1 MTPTE
6 KTQGADAPMPSRT
19 GSTSGAKPTSNS
31 VLDAPSEPLPPLV
44 DHHGRPL
51 TGRRLKELKAR
62 RRVWLWERYF
72 IWPMFIL
79 SIIYSTLVIIL
90 MFQPALMTPVVRKHS
105 IVAVTVMWVLFCTD
119 YLVRL
124 YVAPNR
130 WRFFKSGWADLFS
143 LLVPFFRP
151 LMPLWYAYR
160 LPLKLGNTVK
170 AWRIRYQM
178 TVATITVFF
187 TYTISILVWWAEQGQ
202 PMASISNWGDS
213 LWWSIASI
221 TTVGYGDVVPVSTV
235 GRVLGSLLMFG
246 GIFLVGTISASTVS
260 ALTEKFQ
267 SLTAAHTK
275 AVHAS
280 WWDVYEDAPTF
291 ERHHLFGHDHSTEAA
306 AGETTHSPDP
316 TPTGQM
322 PLALK
327 EVTATSDATAHP
339 AVALAEEAQGRA
351 DYNAKHRGPASPQ

>member
-1 MTPTE
+1 MTPPE
-6 KTQGADAPMPSRT
+6 KTQATSASVPLGAGTNSDGKPVSAAVPS
-19 GSTSGAKPTSNS
+19 
-31 VLDAPSEPLPPLV
+31 DPLPPLV

-51 TGRRLKELKAR
+51 KGRELKELQAR

-90 MFQPALMTPVVRKHS
+90 MFQPSLMSADVRKHS
-105 IVAVTVMWVLFCTD
+105 LVAVTVMWVLFCAD
-119 YLVRL
+119 YLIRMF
-124 YVAPNR
+124 VAPDR
-130 WRFFKSGWADLFS
+130 WRFIKGGWVDLLS

-178 TVATITVFF
+178 TVATIMIFF
-187 TYTISILVWWAEQGQ
+187 TYTISILVWWVEQGQ
-202 PMASISNWGDS
+202 PMASINNSGDS

-221 TTVGYGDVVPVSTV
+221 TTVGYGDVVPVSTA
-235 GRVLGSLLMFG
+235 GRILGSLLMFG

-260 ALTEKFQ
+260 ALTERFQ
-267 SLTAAHTK
+267 SLTAARSK

-280 WWDVYEDAPTF
+280 WWDVYESAPTI
-291 ERHHLFGHDHSTEAA
+291 ERHHLFSHDATAQPK
-306 AGETTHSPDP
+306 AGATTHPSDP
-316 TPTGQM
+316 TPTGET
-322 PLALK
+322 PLALR
-327 EVTATSDATAHP
+327 EVTAASEATAHP
-339 AVALAEEAQGRA
+339 GVALAEEAQGRA
-351 DYNAKHRGPASPQ
+351 TYKAKHRGTASPQ